1 MTIRSRLILI
11 TALLSAAIGAFTA
24 FYVNYYLLPKAAITA
39 ADHRLIGS
47 MLPDFSL
54 YDLDENYTS
63 ISTWDGKIML
73 INFWA
78 SWCPPCRREIPVFSE
93 VREIFHDAGFEVVG
107 IAVDEKEEVL
117 DFLESVPQVKYPQL
131 IGYDDALTIASVLG
145 NQSGGLPYSVLVDQQ
160 GTIRYIKAGEL
171 DRQTLISQIEPL
183 LSLVRND

>member
-11 TALLSAAIGAFTA
+11 TALLSTAIGAFTA
-24 FYVNYYLLPKAAITA
+24 FYVNYYLLPRASISAT
-39 ADHRLIGS
+39 DHPLIGS
-47 MLPDFSL
+47 ARPAFSL
-54 YDLDENYTS
+54 YDLDENYTPV
-63 ISTWDGKIML
+63 STWDGKVVL
-73 INFWA
+73 LNFWA
-78 SWCPPCRREIPVFSE
+78 SWCPPCRREIPIFSE
-93 VREIFHDAGFEVVG
+93 VRELFHDAGFEVVG

-117 DFLESVPQVKYPQL
+117 DFLESVPQVQYPQL

-183 LSLVRND
+183 LSLVESD